1 MPTTA
6 MFKTA
11 IFAIVLGA
19 VVKKVA
25 PLSIKKYL

>member
-1 MPTTA
+1 MPNAT
-6 MFKTA
+6 MLKTA
-11 IFAIVLGA
+11 LFSLFVGA

>member
-1 MPTTA
+1 MFTKA
-6 MFKTA
+6 MLKNALFSIA
-11 IFAIVLGA
+11 VLV